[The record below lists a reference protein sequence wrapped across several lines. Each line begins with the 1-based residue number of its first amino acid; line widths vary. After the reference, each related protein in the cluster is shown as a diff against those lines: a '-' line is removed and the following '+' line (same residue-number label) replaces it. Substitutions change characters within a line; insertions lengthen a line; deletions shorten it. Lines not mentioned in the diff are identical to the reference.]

1 MPLFIHVILLDKNEW
16 QELDLRMGMSF
27 GDFLEENLSCFPSIE
42 NAGLSSGFSLKVVA
56 E

>member
-1 MPLFIHVILLDKNEW
+1 MPLFIHVILFDKNEW
-16 QELDLRMGMSF
+16 QELDLRMGKSL
-27 GDFLEENLSCFPSIE
+27 GDCLEENLSCVPSIE

>member
-1 MPLFIHVILLDKNEW
+1 MPLFVHVILLDKNEW
-16 QELDLRMGMSF
+16 QELDLHMGMSL
-27 GDFLEENLSCFPSIE
+27 GDLEENLSCFPSIE